1 MKALHFDRLCQM
13 LRNGGA
19 TASASVPPLQAETV
33 SIDTAY
39 IPTLMMFYPQPPRS
53 HLLPTAEAGAQ
64 PLAILPALNRFAPPR
79 PPAPKSLPS
88 GIRRPGQRPAPP
100 RLSACSPSPVT
111 LPPAPRAADEVE
123 KQARAPDNASRK
135 SSAAARR
142 ESTGTRSRGVYRCDE
157 RSP

>member
-1 MKALHFDRLCQM
+1 MWSRGGLRALSSAVQLHRED
-13 LRNGGA
+13 GGA
-19 TASASVPPLQAETV
+19 LFCE
-33 SIDTAY
+33 
-39 IPTLMMFYPQPPRS
+39 
-53 HLLPTAEAGAQ
+53 
-64 PLAILPALNRFAPPR
+64 
-79 PPAPKSLPS
+79 
-88 GIRRPGQRPAPP
+88 PGQRPAPP

-111 LPPAPRAADEVE
+111 LPPAPRAADEIE